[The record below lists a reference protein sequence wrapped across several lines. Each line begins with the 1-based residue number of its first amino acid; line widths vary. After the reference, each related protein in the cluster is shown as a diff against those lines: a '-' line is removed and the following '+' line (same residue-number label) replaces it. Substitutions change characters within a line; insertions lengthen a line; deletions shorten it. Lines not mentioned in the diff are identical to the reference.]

1 MKKEWVRFLSVK
13 AFVPLISFF
22 IDAINHRQYFI
33 LYFNRKQS
41 EMFFN
46 TVSICTQRPL
56 HEKGVSSFF
65 QTLRSGT
72 YYKWKLVIMLKLY

>member
-56 HEKGVSSFF
+56 HEKGVSFF
-65 QTLRSGT
+65 SRHYEAAPTINGNLSSC
-72 YYKWKLVIMLKLY
+72 